1 MDICF
6 PNKVL
11 VSAIP
16 TSYSSVTTNFLYSYF
31 ATLSVTPISYYCLL
45 TTQYLPRLLLTD
57 NYFSYSYQLNLPTT
71 ISCSY
76 QLLLLTN
83 HFSYCFQ
90 VLLSGN
96 IITYSYQLL
105 KSTISFRY
113 FYQLLVSTLLVHSCK
128 VLLSELLCNLS
139 LSVRV
144 SHNL

>member
-11 VSAIP
+11 ASAIP

-96 IITYSYQLL
+96 IITYSYTPISYLHQLFL
-105 KSTISFRY
+105 SGTFVGY
-113 FYQLLVSTLLVHSCK
+113 CYLLY
-128 VLLSELLCNLS
+128 
-139 LSVRV
+139 
-144 SHNL
+144 SHAPILR